1 MLYLSTG
8 YAACFG
14 EQKLVCDAS
23 GSVISSVISRITGRC
38 DNTVTILRDSI
49 NNPFWWSKTI
59 YLVASTCAIA
69 ESTSGRS
76 GWTRA
81 QTRLPDWAGPMTNPY
96 ARLNTHPTSH
106 HNGPHRSDVGSGRD
120 TYLVLDYLNKLL
132 ESSQCCT
139 SVITTPCDDTDE
151 ITLPKAPQTS
161 FRSPKQ
167 VQYPVDSYSTVIL
180 NINAF
185 KKINC

>member
-8 YAACFG
+8 YDACFG

-69 ESTSGRS
+69 ESTSDRS

-81 QTRLPDWAGPMTNPY
+81 QTRLPDWAGPMANPY
-96 ARLNTHPTSH
+96 NYTPASTPTRQVTTMALIGPMLDPDATPTSFLIIKTSCWSRR
-106 HNGPHRSDVGSGRD
+106 NVVQ
-120 TYLVLDYLNKLL
+120 VL
-132 ESSQCCT
+132 SQ
-139 SVITTPCDDTDE
+139 
-151 ITLPKAPQTS
+151 
-161 FRSPKQ
+161 R
-167 VQYPVDSYSTVIL
+167 PVTIL
-180 NINAF
+180 MR
-185 KKINC
+185 

>member
-1 MLYLSTG
+1 MVKNDLLGRVDLRQRGVHIRTIRLVVHRPDCLTG
-8 YAACFG
+8 QG
-14 EQKLVCDAS
+14 QWRTRTPAS
-23 GSVISSVISRITGRC
+23 
-38 DNTVTILRDSI
+38 
-49 NNPFWWSKTI
+49 
-59 YLVASTCAIA
+59 
-69 ESTSGRS
+69 
-76 GWTRA
+76 
-81 QTRLPDWAGPMTNPY
+81 
-96 ARLNTHPTSH
+96 NTHPTSH

-120 TYLVLDYLNKLL
+120 TYLVLDYQNKLL

-180 NINAF
+180 NISAF
-185 KKINC
+185 KKINCYVHKNVSRSRSSM